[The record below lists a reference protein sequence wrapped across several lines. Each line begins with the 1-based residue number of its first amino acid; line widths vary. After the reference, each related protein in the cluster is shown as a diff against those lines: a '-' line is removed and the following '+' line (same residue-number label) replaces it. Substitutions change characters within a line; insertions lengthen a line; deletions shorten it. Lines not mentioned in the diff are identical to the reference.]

1 MREIK
6 IYISNTGQKKKVE
19 SPIINQNSSDNKI
32 LLYSE
37 TQYTNVTATFKLP
50 NQRTTPD
57 YHMTYQ
63 GFDSSTNSY
72 IYEFYIPYALTSFV
86 MPAPTAKID
95 VSFKCWLDDDSE
107 TGYLRT
113 TSVAGTYITV
123 NRSNNSDVL
132 DESYNGVDIQNLWTY
147 VGVLKNEIEALE
159 RRVEE
164 LEG

>member
-63 GFDSSTNSY
+63 GFDS
-72 IYEFYIPYALTSFV
+72 
-86 MPAPTAKID
+86 
-95 VSFKCWLDDDSE
+95 
-107 TGYLRT
+107 
-113 TSVAGTYITV
+113 
-123 NRSNNSDVL
+123 
-132 DESYNGVDIQNLWTY
+132 
-147 VGVLKNEIEALE
+147 
-159 RRVEE
+159 
-164 LEG
+164 

>member
-1 MREIK
+1 
-6 IYISNTGQKKKVE
+6 
-19 SPIINQNSSDNKI
+19 
-32 LLYSE
+32 
-37 TQYTNVTATFKLP
+37 
-50 NQRTTPD
+50 
-57 YHMTYQ
+57 
-63 GFDSSTNSY
+63 
-72 IYEFYIPYALTSFV
+72 

-147 VGVLKNEIEALE
+147 VGVLKNEIEALA
-159 RRVEE
+159 RRIKA
-164 LEG
+164 LAG